1 MVVIMKYI
9 KEHLKNYNIFK
20 ISFVILTTFLLY
32 EEFYVF
38 FIEKPTHSSSSKLEI
53 GLLTDY
59 KLRNI
64 IHH

>member
-9 KEHLKNYNIFK
+9 KEQLKNYNIFK

-53 GLLTDY
+53 GLLTKKY
-59 KLRNI
+59 TIR
-64 IHH
+64 